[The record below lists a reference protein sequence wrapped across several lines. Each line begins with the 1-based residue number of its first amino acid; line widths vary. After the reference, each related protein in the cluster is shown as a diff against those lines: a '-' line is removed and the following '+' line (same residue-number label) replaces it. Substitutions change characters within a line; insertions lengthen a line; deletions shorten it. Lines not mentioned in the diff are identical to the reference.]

1 MSLQKTLGLQTSILL
16 IRMIGK
22 GMVLDVYE
30 NEIQASCSLALV
42 SSSRVVAMLHI
53 TFS

>member
-1 MSLQKTLGLQTSILL
+1 MSLQKTLDLHTSIL

-22 GMVLDVYE
+22 GMVFDVYE
-30 NEIQASCSLALV
+30 NEIQASCLLASV

-53 TFS
+53 IFS